1 MSCGHPDPFLCAYL
15 KQHIHGRLWE
25 IWNGQNISPEEAAKY
40 RELWI
45 NQAKAEPATDS
56 PTEEEKQCD
65 EALKPCEYRIPIMEN
80 GRQKLKA
87 CG

>member
-1 MSCGHPDPFLCAYL
+1 MNCGHPDPFLCAYL

-25 IWNGQNISPEEAAKY
+25 IWNGQNISAEDAAKY

-45 NQAKAEPATDS
+45 KQATGEPKVEPD
-56 PTEEEKQCD
+56 D
-65 EALKPCEYRIPIMEN
+65 EAKCDQSLQPCEFRIPIME
-80 GRQKLKA
+80 GDRQKLKA